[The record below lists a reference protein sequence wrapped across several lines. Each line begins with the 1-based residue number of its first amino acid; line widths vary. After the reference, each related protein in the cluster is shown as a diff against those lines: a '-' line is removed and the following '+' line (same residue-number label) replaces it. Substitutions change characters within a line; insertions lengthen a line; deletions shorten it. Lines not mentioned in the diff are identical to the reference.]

1 MIGFKDAE
9 GLCSNMLLS
18 TKECLGERSDYK
30 KDQPWQHNACPVLA
44 VSWICLF
51 TFSPFFHRL
60 QVLECLS
67 SQGLTLSVSSAIE
80 GTVGSIGSMGSYS
93 GTTSTSVIKARFRSF
108 NKQFE
113 EVCQTQINWAIPD
126 RELWD
131 NFILAVA
138 EILSPAYRSFV
149 KRFGPLV
156 ANSHNA
162 SKYMKYTPEALEQ
175 ALSNLFAK
183 KSLHKWTRLYHAF

>member
-18 TKECLGERSDYK
+18 TKECLGE
-30 KDQPWQHNACPVLA
+30 
-44 VSWICLF
+44 
-51 TFSPFFHRL
+51 RL

-126 RELWD
+126 REL
-131 NFILAVA
+131 
-138 EILSPAYRSFV
+138 
-149 KRFGPLV
+149 
-156 ANSHNA
+156 
-162 SKYMKYTPEALEQ
+162 
-175 ALSNLFAK
+175 
-183 KSLHKWTRLYHAF
+183 